1 MNLTGETPVGQAFA
15 TKSYYGEEIKCIP
28 KCMKKIICYFLI
40 MCILVS
46 NSTPVF
52 AKTNGSAGTNNNG
65 NSATKITVKGDG
77 IIVNERF
84 FSKKE
89 FERRLMKAVPTC
101 TNKTD
106 SLSVCSIPGAKAGS
120 YNIPG
125 IGLVKITTAGLVYLS
140 GRAIAS
146 SSWVYKKI
154 VTYFKEHTKNK
165 RKSTYNKHT
174 KPRPGRDSEKK
185 ENQKHMEEEEI
196 KDGKI

>member
-1 MNLTGETPVGQAFA
+1 MKLPGETTAGQAFA
-15 TKSYYGEEIKCIP
+15 TQICCGEEIKCMP
-28 KCMKKIICYFLI
+28 KCMKKIIGCFLI

-52 AKTNGSAGTNNNG
+52 AKTNGPTGTNNNG

-89 FERRLMKAVPTC
+89 FELRLRKAVPIC

-106 SLSVCSIPGAKAGS
+106 SLRVCSIPGAKAGS

-125 IGLVKITTAGLVYLS
+125 VGLVKITTAGLVYLS
-140 GRAIAS
+140 GRAITS

-174 KPRPGRDSEKK
+174 KPWPGRDSEKK
-185 ENQKHMEEEEI
+185 KTKNTWK
-196 KDGKI
+196 KRK